1 MLRPYPFDF
10 SNRCNITLCG
20 FGSMTRPT
28 EDLHVVGC
36 VGTAECEGD
45 DMVDIPSFAGRD
57 GQCAGGAAAF
67 VGEEEVQTGSG

>member
-10 SNRCNITLCG
+10 GDRRHISLCC
-20 FGSMTRPT
+20 FSSMTGPT

-36 VGTAECEGD
+36 VGTAECEWD
-45 DMVDIPSFAGRD
+45 DMVDVPAFAGWD

-67 VGEEEVQTGSG
+67 VGEEEVQAGFC